1 MITGKHLI
9 LDITDIRYE
18 FDLLETV
25 EGIKPLMELIVKTG
39 HLKVVGELKHQFY
52 PIGATMLYLLEE
64 SHLSVHTYPQLWKC
78 SIDLYTCNT
87 LMDFTD
93 ILDAV
98 YTFFGGNCI
107 IHRKI
112 IER

>member
-1 MITGKHLI
+1 
-9 LDITDIRYE
+9 
-18 FDLLETV
+18 
-25 EGIKPLMELIVKTG
+25 
-39 HLKVVGELKHQFY
+39 
-52 PIGATMLYLLEE
+52 
-64 SHLSVHTYPQLWKC
+64 
-78 SIDLYTCNT
+78 
-87 LMDFTD
+87 MDFTD

>member
-1 MITGKHLI
+1 MVTGRRLI
-9 LDITDIRYE
+9 LDISDIRYE

-39 HLKVVGELKHQFY
+39 SFKVVGEIKHQFY
-52 PIGATMLYLLEE
+52 PIGATMLYLLEARHP
-64 SHLSVHTYPQLWKC
+64 SIHTYPEIWKC
-78 SIDLYTCNT
+78 SIDLYTCHV

-98 YTFFGGNCI
+98 YNFFGG
-107 IHRKI
+107 
-112 IER
+112 E